1 MEIGYFAPKGGFAVN
16 KGKLELS
23 GATMVWKL
31 QYQSSVSGGA
41 YAAMPSPVVSDPIGW
56 KVGHGAADLR
66 LDFKP
71 KGAAPYTLVFNRVP
85 EE

>member
-31 QYQSSVSGGA
+31 QYQSSVFGGA

-71 KGAAPYTLVFNRVP
+71 KGAAPYSLVFNRVP
-85 EE
+85 ED